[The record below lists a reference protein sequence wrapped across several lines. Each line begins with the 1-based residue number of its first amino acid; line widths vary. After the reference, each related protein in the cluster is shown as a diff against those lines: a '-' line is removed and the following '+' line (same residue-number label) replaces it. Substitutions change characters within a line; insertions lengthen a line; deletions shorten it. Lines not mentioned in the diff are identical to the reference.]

1 MGVGQRREMEDSDP
15 LCQGTRAA
23 DSREKNNTPSYAPP
37 LNSVDI
43 HGEVGKDLSAHF
55 GNTSQV

>member
-1 MGVGQRREMEDSDP
+1 MEDSDP
-15 LCQGTRAA
+15 PCQGTRAA

-43 HGEVGKDLSAHF
+43 HGEAGKDLSAHF